1 MRFRRDNP
9 GPDEGPLAEIN
20 TTPLIDVSLVL
31 VVILL
36 LATPLAF
43 ESSFGVRRGA
53 PLAKP
58 AVAASADLADRV
70 ELAITGEDRVEVDGR
85 AVAVDQ
91 LAGALRPLLRPG
103 ARREVAVSCAGQ
115 VSHGAFVRVLDIA
128 KLSGAGTITVAE
140 E

>member
-1 MRFRRDNP
+1 MRFRRDTR

-43 ESSFGVRRGA
+43 ESSFGVRQGA
-53 PLAKP
+53 ALAKP
-58 AVAASADLADRV
+58 AATAAPLDRV
-70 ELAITGEDRVEVDGR
+70 ELAVTAEDRVEVDGR

-103 ARREVAVSCAGQ
+103 SRREVAVACAGQ

-128 KLSGAGTITVAE
+128 KLCGAGTITVAE

>member
-1 MRFRRDNP
+1 MRFGRRAP
-9 GPDEGPLAEIN
+9 GEGPLAEIN

-36 LATPLAF
+36 LATPLTF
-43 ESSFGVRRGA
+43 ESSFGVRKGDA
-53 PLAKP
+53 LAQP
-58 AVAASADLADRV
+58 ALVADRQDRV
-70 ELAITGEDRVEVDGR
+70 ELTITGERQVEVNGR

-103 ARREVAVSCAGQ
+103 SPREIAVACGDQ

-128 KLSGAGTITVAE
+128 RQNGAQTISVAGD
-140 E
+140 

>member
-1 MRFRRDNP
+1 MSLRFGRREP
-9 GPDEGPLAEIN
+9 GEGPLSDIN

-43 ESSFGVRRGA
+43 ESSFGVRKGD
-53 PLAKP
+53 PLAPP
-58 AVAASADLADRV
+58 AIAAELTERV
-70 ELAITGEDRVEVDGR
+70 ELAITGERQVEVNGR

-91 LAGALRPLLRPG
+91 LAGALGPLLRPG
-103 ARREVAVSCAGQ
+103 TKREVAVACADG

-128 KLSGAGTITVAE
+128 RRSGAQVINVAGN
-140 E
+140 

>member
-1 MRFRRDNP
+1 MNLRLRNRESS
-9 GPDEGPLAEIN
+9 EGPLAEIN

-43 ESSFGVRRGA
+43 ESSFGVRAGA
-53 PLAKP
+53 PLAQP
-58 AVAASADLADRV
+58 ALVEDLPDRI
-70 ELAITGEDRVEVDGR
+70 ELAITGEDRVEVNGR
-85 AVAVDQ
+85 AVSVDQ

-103 ARREVAVSCAGQ
+103 SRRDVAVACVDG

-128 KLSGAGTITVAE
+128 KLNGAATISVAGR
-140 E
+140 

>member
-1 MRFRRDNP
+1 MKFRRDTQ
-9 GPDEGPLAEIN
+9 GTDEGPLAEIN

-43 ESSFGVRRGA
+43 ESSFGVRHGA
-53 PLAKP
+53 PLAQP
-58 AVAASADLADRV
+58 AATADLADRV
-70 ELAITGEDRVEVDGR
+70 ELAVTAEDRVEVDGR

-103 ARREVAVSCAGQ
+103 SRREVAVSCADQ

>member
-1 MRFRRDNP
+1 MNLRLGRSEP
-9 GPDEGPLAEIN
+9 GEGPLAEIN

-43 ESSFGVRRGA
+43 ESSFGVRQGGTLAQPSTAADA
-53 PLAKP
+53 PE
-58 AVAASADLADRV
+58 RV
-70 ELAITGEDRVEVDGR
+70 ELAITGELQVEVNGR

-103 ARREVAVSCAGQ
+103 TRREVAVGCADG

-128 KLSGAGTITVAE
+128 CQSGAQAISVAGS
-140 E
+140 

>member
-1 MRFRRDNP
+1 MMKPRRGFRMDD
-9 GPDEGPLAEIN
+9 GPMAEIN

-53 PLAKP
+53 PLTQP
-58 AVAASADLADRV
+58 AVVEDVPDRV
-70 ELAITGEDRVEVDGR
+70 ELAITGENVVEVNGR

-91 LAGALRPLLRPG
+91 LAGALLPLFG
-103 ARREVAVSCAGQ
+103 AGSSHEVAVSCAGQ

-128 KLSGAGTITVAE
+128 KLNGAATIAVAE
-140 E
+140 K